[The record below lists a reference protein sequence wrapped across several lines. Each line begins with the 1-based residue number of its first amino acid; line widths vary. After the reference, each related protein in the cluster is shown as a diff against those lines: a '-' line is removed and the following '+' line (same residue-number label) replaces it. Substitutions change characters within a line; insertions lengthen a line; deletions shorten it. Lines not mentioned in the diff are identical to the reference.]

1 MRIVLTGTPGTGK
14 TSMATQLAK
23 LAGGPLI
30 DLNAF
35 ARKNKLFLKEKGAFG
50 ESVVNV
56 EKMEKLLAAALRNEK
71 NFVVEGHL
79 ACEFSV
85 PADAIVVLRC
95 DPRVLKKRLEERKYP
110 VDKIR
115 ENVLA
120 ELLDYC
126 LIKSEQNY
134 GRGAV
139 LQLDATRGL
148 SAKQVFAKAK
158 AKKGDRVDW
167 SKQLLEPKQIEFL
180 LAEAESAR
188 SKPRRRLA
196 EGSKP
201 LKTQ

>member
-1 MRIVLTGTPGTGK
+1 
-14 TSMATQLAK
+14 MAAQLAK
-23 LAGGPLI
+23 LAGGLLI

-50 ESVVNV
+50 ENVVNV
-56 EKMEKLLAAALRNEK
+56 ERMEKLLAASLKKQES
-71 NFVVEGHL
+71 FVVEGHL
-79 ACEFSV
+79 ACEFGV
-85 PADAIVVLRC
+85 PADAVVVLRC

-110 VDKIR
+110 VEKIR

-180 LAEAESAR
+180 LSEAESAR
-188 SKPRRRLA
+188 GKTPRAARGGL
-196 EGSKP
+196 ETFKNTI
-201 LKTQ
+201 KK